1 MAAVAGSETL
11 RWLATLAEWVGVG
24 GRPVD
29 RHGELSR
36 KDVPAAAEAVG
47 VPDLSA
53 RPLREV
59 PALTALWDLAIEL
72 DVLSLRHARVIP
84 GDTLPTVQAALRREA
99 VPEQAL
105 DLWDEVFDELVHP
118 GADTATPEQE
128 KLRDWAQPWTPH
140 LLGNLCREFPDGEFV
155 DAGKLIDGV
164 IAERAGDHPPGG
176 ELLDA
181 LATSVLLRSLSV
193 LAELGA
199 VEVDAP
205 SQVDE
210 MPRNATAA
218 AQVVGM
224 PLWAVSSPEGLRV
237 RLTSLGQRSVYKRLA
252 GEHTAEKPPVAG
264 AASA

>member
-1 MAAVAGSETL
+1 
-11 RWLATLAEWVGVG
+11 
-24 GRPVD
+24 
-29 RHGELSR
+29 
-36 KDVPAAAEAVG
+36 
-47 VPDLSA
+47 
-53 RPLREV
+53 
-59 PALTALWDLAIEL
+59 
-72 DVLSLRHARVIP
+72 
-84 GDTLPTVQAALRREA
+84 LPTVQAALRREA

-105 DLWDEVFDELVHP
+105 DLWDEVFDEMVHP
-118 GADTATPEQE
+118 GADAVTPEQE
-128 KLRDWAQPWTPH
+128 KLRDWMQPWTPH
-140 LLGNLCREFPDGEFV
+140 LLGNLCQEFPDGEFA
-155 DAGKLIDGV
+155 DAGKLIDSV

-205 SQVDE
+205 LQVDE
-210 MPRNATAA
+210 LTRKATAA

-252 GEHTAEKPPVAG
+252 GDHTAEESPVAS